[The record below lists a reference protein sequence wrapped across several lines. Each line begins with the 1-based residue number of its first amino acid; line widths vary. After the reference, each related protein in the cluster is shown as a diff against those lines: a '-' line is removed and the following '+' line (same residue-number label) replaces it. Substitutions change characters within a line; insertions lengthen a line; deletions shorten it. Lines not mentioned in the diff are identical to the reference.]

1 MKKTLIALAL
11 VLSFAAAVPPAF
23 AAEIPAAA
31 PATANPA
38 LSPLATALHLPAP
51 TSGALSAVEVP
62 RWLEAGTPN
71 AGCGNTCIICD
82 RLGGLC
88 CFRIGGGCFCSDF
101 SSGCT

>member
-1 MKKTLIALAL
+1 MTKTLIALAL
-11 VLSFAAAVPPAF
+11 LLSFAAAVPTAF

-38 LSPLATALHLPAP
+38 LSPLATGLHLSAP
-51 TSGALSAVEVP
+51 TGAPSVVEVP
-62 RWLEAGTPN
+62 QWLEGGTPN

-88 CFRIGGGCFCSDF
+88 CFMAGGGCFCSDF